1 MVNLKNNILSVD
13 IDTLGAEIKRIT
25 VNGEDRLWNGDPAIW
40 HGTAP
45 VLFPMC
51 GGLRDDKFTHNG
63 KEYHLAKHGFA
74 KMMNFE
80 VESKTETAAVL
91 LLKSNEETLKQFP
104 WEFEFRVKFALDSG
118 KITVIYDVKNL
129 SDDTMYMSVG
139 AHEAY
144 ACPEGIEQY
153 DVIFEREET
162 LNAWNLNGNLLDGT
176 VTPVLK
182 ESRVLPLYEK
192 YFAVD
197 ALVFKDIRSNLVT
210 LRNRVTGKSVSLDFT
225 DFDYFLL
232 WQKPGAPYIC
242 LEPWSGVTP
251 LENSSYELKE
261 KDGITAVEPGK
272 NCAFTHKIYF

>member
-25 VNGEDRLWNGDPAIW
+25 VNGEDRLWSGDPNVW
-40 HGTAP
+40 EGTAP

-74 KMMNFE
+74 KKMNFE

-104 WEFEFRVKFALDSG
+104 WEFEFRVKFALDFG
-118 KITVIYDVKNL
+118 RITVIYDVKNL

-197 ALVFKDIRSNLVT
+197 ALVFKDVKSNFVT

-242 LEPWSGVTP
+242 LEPWSGATP